1 VLISEIKLRST
12 IRRILT
18 EEPSGLRT
26 GVVADG
32 TGYEFEFRND
42 GRVRVVKQP
51 ANDKNL
57 LNRTLSPEAAK
68 KVALKLEKINAN
80 GSKGTNVQG
89 VARGT
94 LVFNSAAVPAQPAAA
109 PAGSTRPGVLKAM
122 ATFFSSIASKITV
135 DSSCAPNLIPLW
147 VYPFMSFLVLR
158 KTPLVITNDVYLQ
171 SLHRICDIARAR
183 GSANLAG
190 PGDIASAQDR
200 DPAYTNNKQGIVGA
214 DVSFAKDW
222 SKGYDYSSKNPYMHI
237 AMSLTN
243 FSFSGPPGGPYTFTD
258 NYDFNHPKTTSP
270 PLGDPNYMLQEALA
284 RSQFL
289 NTVTK
294 KFRTAG
300 MFGGIEDL
308 MRYYEATL
316 NYGGFQITGT
326 TIVPQGYVPL
336 KAGTKKK

>member
-1 VLISEIKLRST
+1 MLISEIKLRST

-18 EEPSGLRT
+18 EESSGLRT
-26 GVVADG
+26 SVIADG

-57 LNRTLSPEAAK
+57 LGRTLSPEAAK

-89 VARGT
+89 VARGI

-122 ATFFSSIASKITV
+122 ATFFSSVASKITV

-147 VYPFMSFLVLR
+147 VYPFVNFLVLR
-158 KTPLVITNDVYLQ
+158 KTPLVLTSGVYLQ

-336 KAGTKKK
+336 KAGAKKK